1 MGKSV
6 RRVNL
11 GGLDM
16 ATDNGFMP
24 SVWDRLMEPDESA
37 DACIPAPAMTSD
49 QLKAS
54 VGHDLEALLNTRV
67 ALEEEDLSQFPLCRK
82 SVLNYGLR
90 DFASMCL
97 TSSEDRKIICDALV
111 AAIRRY
117 EPRLGN
123 VRAEVVVAAGRVP
136 NRLDFI
142 ILGTLDLPAGTGRV
156 EFNARLQ
163 PSTLR
168 YSISES
174 TRPATVAR
182 SAS

>member
-1 MGKSV
+1 
-6 RRVNL
+6 
-11 GGLDM
+11 M
-16 ATDNGFMP
+16 ATSDGMML
-24 SVWDRLMEPDESA
+24 SVWDRLMGHSGSTDSTSA
-37 DACIPAPAMTSD
+37 PSAMSPER
-49 QLKAS
+49 LRAS
-54 VGHDLEALLNTRV
+54 VAHDLEALLNTRV
-67 ALEEEDLSQFPLCRK
+67 ALDEEKLSLFPLCRK

-123 VRAEVVVAAGRVP
+123 VRAEVLLAAGRVP

-168 YSISES
+168 YSISQA
-174 TRPATVAR
+174 TRPAAATRA
-182 SAS
+182 AS

>member
-1 MGKSV
+1 
-6 RRVNL
+6 
-11 GGLDM
+11 M
-16 ATDNGFMP
+16 ATNNGLMP
-24 SVWDRLMEPDESA
+24 SVWARLMDPSEDT
-37 DACIPAPAMTSD
+37 DAGRIDVPMTPE

-54 VGHDLEALLNTRV
+54 VSHDLEALLNTRV
-67 ALEEEDLSQFPLCRK
+67 ALEEDTLTQFPLCRK

-97 TSSEDRKIICDALV
+97 TSSEDRKLICDALV

-123 VRAEVVVAAGRVP
+123 VRAEVLLAAGRVP

-142 ILGTLDLPAGTGRV
+142 ILGTLDLPTGAGRV

-168 YSISES
+168 YSISQA
-174 TRPATVAR
+174 TRPAIAKR
-182 SAS
+182 GES